1 MVQASSLGVSFVVE
15 WSLVVVRCDDVCGL
29 EWLR

>member
-1 MVQASSLGVSFVVE
+1 MVQASSLGVSVVVE
-15 WSLVVVRCDDVCGL
+15 WNLVVVCCDDVCGL